1 MIGDEICPA
10 CHGTGNGKEKRIRCD
25 GCGGDGILN
34 LGDPSYG
41 NVPISELP

>member
-1 MIGDEICPA
+1 MIGDGICPA
-10 CHGTGNGKEKRIRCD
+10 CHRTGNGKNRIRCD

-34 LGDPSYG
+34 PGDPGYG